1 MKKRQIALATLA
13 LVLTGLLVAFSA
25 GCGGSEASTTTAA
38 AGDTTTSTAVT
49 TTDTTADNRELHI
62 YGWRGEIPQEI
73 VDGFQ
78 AATGIETTFDA
89 FDSNESLVAKL
100 QSGATGY
107 DIVNPSGYAVQ
118 QLAQLDLIL
127 ALDHSKL
134 VGLDNIS
141 PKFREVV
148 YDPGNKYALPWVW
161 GTTGLAYNDE
171 FIKEPIEGWSDLW
184 NPAYSGHIVML
195 DNMLAAYI
203 AALQLNGFSI
213 NTNNPEEIAKATES
227 LSEQKALLLS
237 YNSTNQGQLL
247 TQGQAWIV
255 QAWSSSIT
263 SVAADNPNIHYVLP
277 KEGGSF
283 WVDSLAIVKSSENVE
298 SAYAFMNYILQPEVA
313 AQITDLSKMATT
325 NQAAIPFVDEKY
337 RNDPSIFVPVD
348 RLSNAE
354 MLLDSSAQTQLVQAD
369 WTKVRAQ

>member
-1 MKKRQIALATLA
+1 M
-13 LVLTGLLVAFSA
+13 LTGLLVAFSA
-25 GCGGSEASTTTAA
+25 GCGESETTTTAV
-38 AGDTTTSTAVT
+38 AGETTTSTVVA

-78 AATGIETTFDA
+78 AATGIKTTFDA

-148 YDPGNKYALPWVW
+148 YDPGNKYAIPWVW

-203 AALQLNGFSI
+203 AALQLNGLSI
-213 NTNNPEEIAKATES
+213 NTNNPEDIAKATES

-247 TQGQAWIV
+247 TQGQAWIA

-283 WVDSLAIVKSSENVE
+283 WVDSLSIVKSSENVE

-313 AQITDLSKMATT
+313 AKITDLSKMATT
-325 NQAAIPFVDEKY
+325 NEAAIPLVDEKY
-337 RNDPSIFVPVD
+337 RNDPSIFVPAE
-348 RLSNAE
+348 RLANAE